1 VREERPKGEEAVES
15 QVTLPE
21 RISFVAEASGI
32 REYRM
37 ANGMKILLC
46 QQTAAPVV
54 AFMVLYYVG
63 SRNEAVGYT
72 GATHL
77 LEHMLFKG
85 TPTFNAR
92 RGTQI
97 AALLHRIGAAF
108 NATTWF
114 DRTNY
119 FEAIPREH
127 LEFVIRLE
135 ADRMRNSLIR
145 DEDRESERIVVRNEL
160 ERGEN
165 DPLSVLEIQTWATAF
180 REHPYHHPTIGW
192 RSDVENVPTERLREF
207 YHTFYWP
214 DNATA
219 IVVGDFDPQETLRWL
234 DTYFGVIPRSAH
246 PRPAVYTVEPP
257 QEGERRF
264 LIRRAGE
271 VGALMMGYHT
281 PQAEHPDTYALAVLS
296 RILAGGVATRFYQR
310 LIDGELALSVRAH
323 ASHLRDPGLFEIT
336 AVLRPGIAHERVEH
350 AIRDEIA
357 RLQDELV
364 GEQELMRAKNK
375 IEADTFYARDGALN
389 FSFALGEAE
398 AAASWRWFIDYV
410 PNMRRV
416 TAEDVQRVVRQYLY
430 EDNLTVGWF
439 VPKDSGRWVAGGRG
453 PREDE
458 AVDSLHRPSAYSP
471 TEGSEMRGRFDP
483 LPIARGAAVHR
494 TQGEGRWDDPSRPFA
509 ERTERFVFPNGLTLL
524 VLENRANPTV
534 EVRGALRAGRYFE
547 PVQKPGLA
555 AAVASMLLR
564 GTTHRTK
571 LEIAQALE
579 DVGAEVHLSANRFL
593 CHLSGQFLRQDVGRV
608 LEIIADVLRRPS
620 FPDDELSKFKKH
632 TIGRIRRSQEN
643 TGVRALERFSQL
655 VFEPN
660 NPFYE
665 PSAEERIQSVEALR
679 REDLVQFYQDHYGA
693 ASMVLVLVGDVVA
706 AEVTALVEP
715 LFGEWEPG
723 VRRPIQVPRTPLR
736 PGGIRDVLR
745 MPDKASVDVVL
756 GHAGQLRRTDP
767 DYYAAIIANAA
778 LGYSTL
784 SSRLGVRV
792 RDQEGLSY
800 GIISRFLE
808 PTFADGPWVISV
820 TVNPSNVERAIES
833 TIDVVRSYVAE
844 GMTPEELENET
855 SAYIGSFTVGLGTN
869 GGIANQL
876 LMAELYGFGPDYLD
890 RIPADVE
897 AVGLEEANTAIEKY
911 IHPDRLITVIAGE
924 YDAS

>member
-1 VREERPKGEEAVES
+1 MES
-15 QVTLPE
+15 QITVPE
-21 RISFVAEASGI
+21 GISFIAEASGI

-97 AALLHRIGAAF
+97 AAMLHRIGAAF

-119 FEAIPREH
+119 FEAVPRQH
-127 LEFVIRLE
+127 LEFVIHLE

-145 DEDRESERIVVRNEL
+145 DEDREAERIVVRNEL

-219 IVVGDFDPQETLRWL
+219 IVVGDFDPQQTLRL
-234 DTYFGVIPRSAH
+234 LNKYFGVIPRSPH
-246 PRPAVYTVEPP
+246 PRPTVYTVEPP

-271 VGALMMGYHT
+271 VGALMLGYRT
-281 PQAEHPDTYALAVLS
+281 PQAEHPDIYPLAVLS
-296 RILAGGVATRFYQR
+296 RILAGGIATRFYQR
-310 LIDGELALSVRAH
+310 LIDGELAISVRTH

-336 AVLRPGIAHERVEH
+336 VVLRPGIAHKRVEQV
-350 AIRDEIA
+350 IRDEIA
-357 RLQDELV
+357 HLQDELV
-364 GEQELMRAKNK
+364 GEQELTRAKNK

-398 AAASWRWFIDYV
+398 SAASWRWFIEYV
-410 PNMRRV
+410 PAMQRV
-416 TAEDVQRVVRQYLY
+416 TAEDVQRVVRQYLHD
-430 EDNLTVGWF
+430 DNLTVGWF
-439 VPKDSGRWVAGGRG
+439 VPKNSGSSVSIARW
-453 PREDE
+453 DE
-458 AVDSLHRPSAYSP
+458 GNASAQLHRPCGYCPGEASVP
-471 TEGSEMRGRFDP
+471 
-483 LPIARGAAVHR
+483 
-494 TQGEGRWDDPSRPFA
+494 EGRKQVVTPGVTASARVRAERGGNDPALPFA
-509 ERTERFVFPNGLTLL
+509 ERTERVVLSNGLTVL
-524 VLENRANPTV
+524 VLENHANPTV
-534 EVRGALRAGRYFE
+534 EIRGALRAGRYFE
-547 PVQKPGLA
+547 PVEKPGLA
-555 AAVASMLLR
+555 AVVASMLAR
-564 GTTHRTK
+564 GTTRRTK
-571 LEIAQALE
+571 LEIAQILE
-579 DVGAEVHLSANRFL
+579 DVGAELHLSANRFL
-593 CHLSGQFLRQDVGRV
+593 CNLSAQLLRQDVTRV
-608 LEIIADVLRRPS
+608 LEIMAEVLRHPS
-620 FPDDELSKFKKH
+620 FPPDELDKLKKQ
-632 TIGRIRRSQEN
+632 TIGHIRRSQEN
-643 TGVRALERFSQL
+643 TSVRALERFCQL
-655 VFEPN
+655 VFEPT

-665 PSAEERIQSVEALR
+665 PPAEERIRSVEALAV
-679 REDLVQFYQDHYGA
+679 EDLIGFYRDHYGA
-693 ASMVLVLVGDVVA
+693 SSMVLVLVGDVVA
-706 AEVTALVEP
+706 AEVVATVER
-715 LFGEWEPG
+715 LFGDWEPG
-723 VRRPIQVPRTPLR
+723 SRRPIEVPPTPLST
-736 PGGIRDVLR
+736 GGIREIIT
-745 MPDKASVDVVL
+745 MPDKASVDIVL
-756 GHAGQLRRTDP
+756 GHAGQLRRTDR

-784 SSRLGVRV
+784 SSRLGARV

-800 GIISRFLE
+800 GVISRFLE

-833 TIDVVRSYVAE
+833 TIEVVETYVAE
-844 GMTPEELENET
+844 GITERELEDEK

-869 GGIANQL
+869 GGIAAQL
-876 LMAELYGFGPDYLD
+876 LLAELYGFGPSYLD
-890 RIPADVE
+890 EIPTLVE
-897 AVGLEEANTAIEKY
+897 AVGLEEARAAIRKY
-911 IHPDRLITVIAGE
+911 IHPERLITVIAGE
-924 YDAS
+924 YGAA